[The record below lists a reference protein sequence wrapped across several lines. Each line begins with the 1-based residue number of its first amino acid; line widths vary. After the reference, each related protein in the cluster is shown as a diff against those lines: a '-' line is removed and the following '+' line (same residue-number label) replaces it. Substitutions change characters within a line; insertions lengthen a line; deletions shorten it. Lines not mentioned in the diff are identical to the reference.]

1 MELKL
6 GNILLRYRIAVAII
20 LSCGL
25 FIPGENLKAAL
36 PDNGDSEGNKE
47 VIPFK
52 IPRIELPD
60 IPSNEVSIADFGA
73 VSGGETINTKSINDA
88 IVAVANKG
96 GGKVVVPAGI
106 WLSGPIV
113 LRDKIELHLENNAI
127 LLFSSDADLYPL
139 VETSFEGLDMLRCQP
154 PISAIEASDIAITGN
169 GVIDGGGDA
178 WRPVKRV
185 KLTEGQ
191 WNNLVNSGGVVD
203 SGGKTWYPDEGALKA
218 SVITREKQNDEISK
232 AEWMQMKRWLRPVL
246 LGLTGCSRVL
256 LTGVTFRNSPSWC
269 LHPLCCDNL
278 TIDNVK
284 VFNPWYSQNGDALD
298 IESCSNAT
306 MQ

>member
-36 PDNGDSEGNKE
+36 PDNGDIEG
-47 VIPFK
+47 
-52 IPRIELPD
+52 IELPD

-113 LRDKIELHLENNAI
+113 LRDKIELHLESNAI
-127 LLFSSDADLYPL
+127 LLFSPDADLYPL
-139 VETSFEGLDMLRCQP
+139 VETSFEGLDMLRCQS

-185 KLTEGQ
+185 KLTGRTVE
-191 WNNLVNSGGVVD
+191 
-203 SGGKTWYPDEGALKA
+203 
-218 SVITREKQNDEISK
+218 
-232 AEWMQMKRWLRPVL
+232 
-246 LGLTGCSRVL
+246 
-256 LTGVTFRNSPSWC
+256 
-269 LHPLCCDNL
+269 
-278 TIDNVK
+278 
-284 VFNPWYSQNGDALD
+284 
-298 IESCSNAT
+298 
-306 MQ
+306 